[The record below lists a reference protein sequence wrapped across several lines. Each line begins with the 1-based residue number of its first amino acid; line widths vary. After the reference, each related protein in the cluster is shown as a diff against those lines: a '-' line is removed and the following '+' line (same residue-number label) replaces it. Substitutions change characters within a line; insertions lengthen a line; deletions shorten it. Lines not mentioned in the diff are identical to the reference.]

1 MTTEDTVQA
10 QEGNIPERARVALRN
25 ARQTALRN
33 GHSVLIVRQNQLVE
47 VAPDGTTQVR
57 KQISAPIPVVSGQK
71 ISRRRAV

>member
-1 MTTEDTVQA
+1 MNTEDTVQA

-57 KQISAPIPVVSGQK
+57 KQISAPIPVISGQK

>member
-57 KQISAPIPVVSGQK
+57 KQISAPIPVVSGRK

>member
-1 MTTEDTVQA
+1 MTTEDAVQA

-33 GHSVLIVRQNQLVE
+33 GHSVLVVRQNQLVE